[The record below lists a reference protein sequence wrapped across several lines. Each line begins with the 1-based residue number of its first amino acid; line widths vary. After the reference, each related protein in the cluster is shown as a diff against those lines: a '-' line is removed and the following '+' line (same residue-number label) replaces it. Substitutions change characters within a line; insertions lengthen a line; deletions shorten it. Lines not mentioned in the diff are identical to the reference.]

1 MKDGVIIQRLS
12 RGYTIYNNNNIVL
25 PLIQSSDK
33 TNPNLIGCLLR
44 AVILI
49 ELIVIL

>member
-1 MKDGVIIQRLS
+1 MEDGVLYKGYLAVIQF
-12 RGYTIYNNNNIVL
+12 TNNNNIVL